1 MTSKLITRIK
11 NRPSY
16 YYFDKA
22 LKNDKIITVKYCLFT
37 DNEFEAKAIA
47 LKIKNEADNRRN
59 SVQTKKFIDL
69 PLRYKIRNIQKN
81 IKNKSHRLSTT
92 EYKEIFEKV
101 ISGIY
106 GITKADNDMFV
117 NRKEC
122 QENDRPNKTRKSIKF
137 TDIASR
143 YAQNESKKSN
153 SKNTGYYQRVA
164 KALDIYFKHKQIT
177 QISYQDCEDFQLHLL
192 NNKRLNK
199 KTINNYTSYSKRLF
213 NYAIKMGK
221 LTTNPFKMLTS
232 FKISADEKSPK
243 DNFSLDELKIVFD
256 TKRLDLRNYM
266 MFALH
271 TGLRLNEIWQLD
283 SKSIG
288 EEDGIKFINV
298 KTAKQK
304 GGLSKYRQIPLHKN
318 IEYLADLKWLEQIKK
333 GKESSDYFGKR
344 LNRYIHKS
352 IPNANVS
359 FHRLRGNFAK
369 AIKDYC
375 LENSLA
381 DLTSVLLGH
390 STDLATDTYAK
401 GVSLKAKKEALK
413 GLEIFNFLIFSAS
426 KNFYRKRY
434 N

>member
-81 IKNKSHRLSTT
+81 IKNKSHRLPTT

-101 ISGIY
+101 ISDIY
-106 GITKADNDMFV
+106 GITKADNDMFID
-117 NRKEC
+117 RKEC
-122 QENDRPNKTRKSIKF
+122 QENDRAKKTRKSIKF

-199 KTINNYTSYSKRLF
+199 KTINNYTCYASRMF
-213 NYAIKMGK
+213 DYAIKIG
-221 LTTNPFKMLTS
+221 LISQNPFKLLSS
-232 FKISADEKSPK
+232 FKISKDQKSPK
-243 DNFSLDELKIVFD
+243 DNFSMDELAKIFKTD
-256 TKRLDLRNYM
+256 KKELKDYM
-266 MFALH
+266 AFALH
-271 TGLRLNEIWQLD
+271 TGLRLSEIWSLD
-283 SKSIG
+283 ESSVS
-288 EEDGIKFINV
+288 ERDGIKFIKV
-298 KTAKQK
+298 QTAKQK
-304 GGLSKYRQIPLHKN
+304 GGDVKFRELPIHKN
-318 IEYLADLKWLEQIKK
+318 IYRLSDMKWLTKIKK
-333 GKESSDYFGKR
+333 GKSDCNYLGKR
-344 LNRYIHKS
+344 LNKHIHAVLPDS
-352 IPNANVS
+352 NVS
-359 FHRLRGNFAK
+359 FHRLRANFAS
-369 AIKDYC
+369 AIKNYS
-375 LENSLA
+375 LENGFT
-381 DLTSVLLGH
+381 DVTSVLLGH
-390 STDLATDTYAK
+390 ATDLATDVYAK
-401 GVSLKAKKEALK
+401 DISLKAKLK
-413 GLEIFNFLIFSAS
+413 AMNGLNIFS
-426 KNFYRKRY
+426 NL
-434 N
+434 